1 MACSVRCWGALH
13 DGSTGSR
20 VFQSATASRQAD
32 HQRDPPAGS
41 TGETAGPGVDRQ
53 RDPPAGITG
62 ETAGPGVSHQRDPL
76 AGSTGETVGLGVSH
90 KSDPPAGS
98 TGETVGPG
106 VSHQRDPPRGIT
118 EQQDKPTISLLI
130 KSFLPTVTVIQHH
143 FALPTQRYRSRA
155 FAAVGPAVQQSVDVT
170 SCSPGPR
177 QQTRRSG
184 VR

>member
-1 MACSVRCWGALH
+1 MTVRLGLVSSSQQQQADKPTISVTHQRAA
-13 DGSTGSR
+13 GSTGE
-20 VFQSATASRQAD
+20 TARPGVD
-32 HQRDPPAGS
+32 HGRDPPAGS
-41 TGETAGPGVDRQ
+41 TGETA
-53 RDPPAGITG
+53 
-62 ETAGPGVSHQRDPL
+62 
-76 AGSTGETVGLGVSH
+76 
-90 KSDPPAGS
+90 
-98 TGETVGPG
+98 GPG

-143 FALPTQRYRSRA
+143 FAVPTQRYRSRA

-177 QQTRRSG
+177 QQTRHSG